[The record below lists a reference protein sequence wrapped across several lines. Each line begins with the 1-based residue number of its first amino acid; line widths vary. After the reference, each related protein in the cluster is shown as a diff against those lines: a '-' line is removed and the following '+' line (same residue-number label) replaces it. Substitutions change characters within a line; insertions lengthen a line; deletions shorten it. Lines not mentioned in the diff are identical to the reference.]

1 LLYNRVR
8 DYVEIENII
17 LNYGVTV
24 YLIKIILDENPHRG
38 LGVGKLYR
46 WYSVDIIKLMM
57 IVTITNNVINRY
69 KIDLSAY
76 LIQVGMSFVS
86 FSNIIFAMIS
96 NKCVVSFREYRI

>member
-1 LLYNRVR
+1 MGRVVRLLYNRVR

-46 WYSVDIIKLMM
+46 
-57 IVTITNNVINRY
+57 
-69 KIDLSAY
+69 
-76 LIQVGMSFVS
+76 
-86 FSNIIFAMIS
+86 
-96 NKCVVSFREYRI
+96 